1 VGDAAP
7 GIVIGTRGLTKR
19 FGRVTAVRDVD
30 LEVAAGDRYGF
41 LGPNGS
47 GKTTT
52 VRMLLGLVY
61 ATSGS
66 IQLLGRPVP
75 RGLREVLPR
84 IGALVEGPAA
94 YPHLSAAA
102 NLALMDAAAPWA
114 SDGPGRRPRHAA
126 RDRRRRVHEALET
139 VGLAGVGR
147 RPVKAFSLGMRQRL
161 GIAGALV
168 RRPELLVL
176 DEPTNGL
183 DPQGIIEMR
192 DLLTGLN
199 EAGTTV
205 FLSSHVLSEV
215 EALCTTVGI
224 MDHGRLVAQAPLE
237 DLRRPTGRVLVQL
250 DDAGAARAVLDG
262 HVESAAGRDL
272 IVRGMPVAEVTRRL
286 VDAGIAVHEA
296 RAERRSL
303 EDVVLALTG
312 PGSDRV
318 DGTSAGTADCTA
330 ADEAVGTAV
339 GTAGGTAADEAV
351 DRRDG
356 AA

>member
-1 VGDAAP
+1 VIRVDDAART
-7 GIVIGTRGLTKR
+7 VIGTRGLTKR
-19 FGRVTAVRDVD
+19 FGRVTAVEDVD
-30 LEVAAGDRYGF
+30 LEVTAGERYGF

-61 ATSGS
+61 ATSGT
-66 IQLLGRPVP
+66 IEVLGRPVP
-75 RGLREVLPR
+75 RGLSDVLPR
-84 IGALVEGPAA
+84 VGALVEGPAA

-102 NLALMDAAAPWA
+102 NLSLLDAAAPWA
-114 SDGPGRRPRHAA
+114 SDGPGRRPRHVAP
-126 RDRRRRVHEALET
+126 DRRRRVHEALET

-161 GIAGALV
+161 GIAGALL

-183 DPQGIIEMR
+183 DPQGIIEIR
-192 DLLTGLN
+192 DLLIRLN

-215 EALCTTVGI
+215 EALCTRVGI
-224 MDHGRLVAQAPLE
+224 MDRGRLVAQESIE

-250 DDAGAARAVLDG
+250 DDAAAARAFLDG
-262 HVESAAGRDL
+262 HVESAAGPEL
-272 IVRGMPVAEVTRRL
+272 IVRGMPVAEVTRHL
-286 VDAGIAVHEA
+286 VDAGLAVHEA

-303 EDVVLALTG
+303 EDVVLAMTG

-318 DGTSAGTADCTA
+318 DVGRREPAGAR
-330 ADEAVGTAV
+330 E
-339 GTAGGTAADEAV
+339 
-351 DRRDG
+351 G